1 MKPKTLI
8 LLAVAVGCGLVA
20 MLGIQQAMQGGQAG
34 GTPKVT
40 VLVAKADIMP
50 GQPLTEEVVGFE
62 EVPKDAA
69 PEDAV
74 TAPEQY
80 AERALTFGV
89 VSGDIIR
96 QSKLGNPGEFTR
108 SNLIPSGMR
117 AISIAVNDT
126 HTLSGMLRPGDRIDL
141 LVTFQVRNIRGVMT
155 TKTKTLLE
163 YVEVFATDNRTVSDG
178 ATKQQEN
185 KTKIVSLLVTPEQVS
200 YIKLAESKGQLALSW
215 RHPDD
220 NEEVAVH
227 DIDSELLVELEG
239 LVPSDVDQD
248 RAGPRG
254 PALYASDVAKE
265 PGQDA
270 TDPASFL
277 DAAEGEQAPVA
288 ATKPDVKERPKWTV
302 RIYEGNESQQTEFE
316 LPADS
321 EPAATSPGA
330 DGASSNNTQASL
342 TDAFRWLHQTFTQG
356 QLSSTKL

>member
-20 MLGIQQAMQGGQAG
+20 MLGIQQAMQGGQG
-34 GTPKVT
+34 GGSPKVS

-50 GQPLTEEVVGFE
+50 GQPLTDEVVGFSD
-62 EVPKDAA
+62 VPADAA

-74 TAPEQY
+74 TTPEQY

-108 SNLIPSGMR
+108 SNLIQPGMR

-178 ATKQQEN
+178 AAKQQES

-220 NEEVAVH
+220 KEAVAVH
-227 DIDSELLVELEG
+227 DIDSDLLVELEG
-239 LVPSDVDQD
+239 LVPGDADQD

-254 PALYASDVAKE
+254 PALYADDVAKE
-265 PGQDA
+265 PGQDEA
-270 TDPASFL
+270 VSNAFL
-277 DAAEGEQAPVA
+277 DEAEGAQPPAPEPVV
-288 ATKPDVKERPKWTV
+288 TERPKWTV
-302 RIYEGNESQQTEFE
+302 RIYQGNEPLQSEFE
-316 LPADS
+316 LPAEA
-321 EPAATSPGA
+321 EPAAASPGA
-330 DGASSNNTQASL
+330 EETSSGNTQASL